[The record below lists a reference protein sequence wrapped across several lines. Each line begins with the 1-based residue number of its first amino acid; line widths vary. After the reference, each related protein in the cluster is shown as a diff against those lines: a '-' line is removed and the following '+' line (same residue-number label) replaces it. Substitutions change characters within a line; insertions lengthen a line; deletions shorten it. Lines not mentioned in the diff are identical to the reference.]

1 MSNAKGVINPPK
13 FFSSK
18 TSKSDESD
26 KSENGGINVDYE
38 DGEIIFNKGDKANY
52 LAIVLNGLVE
62 IFDPVDNT
70 TFAELRPGSAF
81 GEQSI
86 IDGGIRSASA
96 RCIGHVKCL
105 QIQTEPIRELLK
117 KDSGLLLQAIEGLLL
132 QLSMCNHI
140 SKLIA
145 ANAGDLFYEL
155 ISDEKHNSIQLKKML
170 TDAMSGSDNSHIN
183 SDKMMYLK
191 LMSSSKLHSHWFDAG
206 KKLGSPADQHL
217 GNAYVIVDG
226 TVNAECGTRNIHLG
240 HGSVLGL
247 AEAITTSPFSWTLVA
262 HNNLTVKVIPI
273 SKVIAGIQRTHPG
286 IKGIVRYTS
295 SRIIE
300 LQKAFI
306 L

>member
-1 MSNAKGVINPPK
+1 MSDSKVSIDTIEEVISTELKPDVTEN
-13 FFSSK
+13 
-18 TSKSDESD
+18 
-26 KSENGGINVDYE
+26 SENGGVNVNFE
-38 DGEIIFNKGDKANY
+38 DGEILFNKGDKASY

-70 TFAELRPGSAF
+70 KIAILRPGSAF
-81 GEQSI
+81 GEHSI

-96 RCIGHVKCL
+96 RSVGNVKCL
-105 QIQTEPIRELLK
+105 QIETEPIRDLLK
-117 KDSGLLLQAIEGLLL
+117 KDSGLLLSAIEGLLL

-140 SKLIA
+140 SKLIL
-145 ANAGDLFYEL
+145 NNEGDLFFEL
-155 ISDEKHNSIQLKKML
+155 IGNEKHNSTHLKKIL
-170 TDAMSGSDNSHIN
+170 NDAISGSDSSDIS

-191 LMSSSKLHSHWFDAG
+191 LMSSRKLHSLWFESG
-206 KKLGSPADQHL
+206 KKIGSPADQHL